1 MLKRLRDKFHMKEND
16 NKGSA
21 IVVVILAIAFV
32 GMLVAMI
39 AYMSYMNYLMKHTD
53 RGAKDNFYSA
63 ETALDEIN
71 VGIQNEISS
80 VMTSAYTDVM
90 KTAGSVTEETRSK
103 NFRDAFIAGMNAKMN
118 PVDPATGSKTK
129 SEFVKHLMS
138 YWIDTPING
147 VTSDGSGGTI
157 KYGAELTI
165 TATTDTITERYVVD
179 ADEKYLTLKG
189 VRITYTDEKG
199 FVSIIQTDIVIEV
212 PDINFDAST
221 ETPELQTYSLIANN
235 SLVKSAGSKVDIS
248 GSVYG
253 GQNGIDV
260 SNSAVSINFKYADE
274 DNPESEYVVTAE
286 SLNVSNGAAVSS
298 GDKPNTIGKYQSK
311 LTEKNAKHQLWV
323 ENINVET
330 ASINLNGG
338 IYVKDDLNID
348 GTDINGNGSSVTLK
362 GSYLGYGD
370 VSAEAQN
377 SSSILIN
384 GAKTTLDMS
393 GLDDLMLAGHAYVGA
408 MHYDIKASAED
419 SYIKDLADA
428 EENPENYYEPD
439 ESGVY
444 SVCPVHGYIKGEH
457 KACPYCSAKTETVK
471 SLPKNEDDIILGQ
484 SIATKS
490 DQMIYMVPV
499 ECMCYDNE
507 SGEQVLAKNPLT
519 YAEYIKFTQTYLPKV
534 NASGEVE
541 KDPSTGETLYSQK
554 LKYRVVDLGK
564 TFNKLNTPLQATYGV
579 SYKEV
584 FRKVNGSTLV
594 YYYLFFESESQANQ
608 FFADYYAADPDT
620 VNAYAKNYIK
630 DLKLNPNIVGNGGL
644 LSLGGNALQYGQN
657 GNITMVKSTYEDEA
671 ADATKFLQLQ
681 NNRDGYNDT
690 YVGLSHYLLK
700 SGDALTADQLKKDVY
715 NNIVIDESEFV
726 KIVPAKAKKTFTR
739 TSGSDTYKAV
749 AVNNAG
755 TTDVYKVSECSDASI
770 VLASGDV
777 LVDQNF
783 TGLIIAGGN
792 IEIAASCNSIS
803 HASENVISTMM
814 AKDSSGNNFYKLLR
828 NGIVYA
834 NALGIPAESVGDA
847 EAIAAREK
855 DYIVLSDLIQ
865 YDNWSK
871 E

>member
-1 MLKRLRDKFHMKEND
+1 MLKRLREKFHIIKND
-16 NKGSA
+16 DKGSA

-90 KTAGSVTEETRSK
+90 KTAGSVTEETRAK
-103 NFRDAFIAGMNAKMN
+103 NFREAFVKGMADKMN
-118 PVDPATGSKTK
+118 PIDPTTGNKTK
-129 SEFVKHLMS
+129 AAFVNHLMG

-147 VTSDGSGGTI
+147 VTSDGAGGTI

-165 TATTDTITERYVVD
+165 TAATDTITERYVVD
-179 ADEKYLTLKG
+179 DDEKYLTLKG
-189 VRITYTDEKG
+189 VRITYTDQNG
-199 FVSIIQTDIVIEV
+199 YVSIIQTDIVIEV

-221 ETPELQTYSLIANN
+221 DTPELQSYSLVANERLIKT
-235 SLVKSAGSKVDIS
+235 SGSKVNIS

-253 GQNGIDV
+253 GQKGIEV
-260 SNSAVSINFKYADE
+260 SNAAVGINFKYADS
-274 DNPESEYVVTAE
+274 DNPESEYVVTA
-286 SLNVSNGAAVSS
+286 SNITVSNGATLST
-298 GDKPNTIGKYQSK
+298 GEKPNTTAKYQSK
-311 LTEKNAKHQLWV
+311 LTDKNAKHQLWV

-330 ASINLNGG
+330 SNINLDGG

-348 GTDINGNGSSVTLK
+348 GTDVNGNGSVVTLK

-370 VSAEAQN
+370 VSAAAQD

-408 MHYDIKASAED
+408 MHYDIKASAQD

-428 EENPENYYEPD
+428 EENPDNYYDSD
-439 ESGVY
+439 EAGVY
-444 SVCPVHGYIKGEH
+444 SVCPVHGYIKGEYST
-457 KACPYCSAKTETVK
+457 CPYCKETTKVVK

-519 YAEYIKFTQTYLPKV
+519 YAEYIKFTQTYLPKL

-541 KDPSTGETLYSQK
+541 KDPSTGETVYSNK
-554 LKYRVVDLGK
+554 LKYKVVDLGK
-564 TFNKLNTPLQATYGV
+564 TFKKLNTPLQATYGV

-608 FFADYYAADPDT
+608 FFADYYAADPET
-620 VNAYAKNYIK
+620 VNAYARNYIK
-630 DLKLNPNIVGNGGL
+630 ELKINPNIVGNGGL
-644 LSLGGNALQYGQN
+644 LSLGGNALQFAQN
-657 GNITMVKSTYEDEA
+657 GNITMIKNTYEDEA

-681 NNRDGYNDT
+681 NLRDGYNDS
-690 YVGLSHYLLK
+690 YKGLSHYLLK
-700 SGDALTADQLKKDVY
+700 NGEVLSADQLKKDVY
-715 NNIVIDESEFV
+715 HNIVIDDAEFAQ
-726 KIVPAKAKKTFTR
+726 IVPAKSTRLFTR

-755 TTDVYKVSECSDASI
+755 TTDVYKTSSYADASI
-770 VLASGDV
+770 VIASGDV
-777 LVDQNF
+777 LVDGDF
-783 TGLIIAGGN
+783 SGLIIAGGN
-792 IEIAASCNSIS
+792 IEIAGSCNSIS
-803 HASENVISTMM
+803 HAPENVISAMM
-814 AKDSSGNNFYKLLR
+814 AKDSSGNNFYKLLK
-828 NGIVYA
+828 NGIIYA
-834 NALGIPAESVGDA
+834 NALGIPAESAGDA
-847 EAIAAREK
+847 EAIEAREK

-865 YDNWSK
+865 YDNWLK